1 MTCLRSLTRTMIGVL
16 ALVALASTA
25 LAQPAS
31 QGEVLR
37 IYDVRDLAAVLPGD
51 DGGPAGRWRGVG
63 RARSTAGGGGR
74 GQAGFGSAGGGRETS
89 IFVDRGSDP
98 AHRLV
103 DRLCTVIG
111 IECEPLLRGI
121 IAAQGTIARH
131 DQLAEQLRE
140 VRLLFTERYEIELAC
155 FSVGASSAPE
165 LGAPID
171 GVELELFSRQVIV
184 RRQPTTFRAVTSH
197 TYLAD
202 LIVVTGD
209 SAIGYQPQTKTLD
222 DGLTLQLLIGAG
234 DENARATPLEARG
247 ELTRVSFDRSA
258 IKLPGRPDTPPAVEM
273 PSVDRRTIQTAV
285 SIEYDKLVAIAV
297 VPGFERG
304 EAVVIAARV
313 RKQ

>member
-1 MTCLRSLTRTMIGVL
+1 M
-16 ALVALASTA
+16 
-25 LAQPAS
+25 
-31 QGEVLR
+31 
-37 IYDVRDLAAVLPGD
+37 
-51 DGGPAGRWRGVG
+51 
-63 RARSTAGGGGR
+63 
-74 GQAGFGSAGGGRETS
+74 
-89 IFVDRGSDP
+89 
-98 AHRLV
+98 
-103 DRLCTVIG
+103 IG

-171 GVELELFSRQVIV
+171 GVEPELFSRQVIV

-222 DGLTLQLLIGAG
+222 DGLTLVLLIGAG
-234 DENARATPLEARG
+234 DEDARATPLEARG

-258 IKLPGRPDTPPAVEM
+258 IELPGRPDTPPAVEM

-297 VPGFERG
+297 VPGFEKG
-304 EAVVIAARV
+304 EVVVIAARV